1 MSRANKRGTLP
12 PDKLSVLYK
21 QSEIIESLADL
32 NRILIDIL
40 AQHINVEEYEIM
52 LSRILN
58 GDDVII
64 E

>member
-1 MSRANKRGTLP
+1 MSEASKRGTLP

-21 QSEIIESLADL
+21 QSEIIESLAEL
-32 NRILIDIL
+32 NKILIDIL
-40 AQHINVEEYEIM
+40 AQHISVEEYEAM

>member
-1 MSRANKRGTLP
+1 MSEANKRGTLP

-21 QSEIIESLADL
+21 QSEIIESLAEL
-32 NRILIDIL
+32 SRILIDIL

>member
-1 MSRANKRGTLP
+1 MSEANKRGTLP

-21 QSEIIESLADL
+21 QSEIIESLTDL
-32 NRILIDIL
+32 NRTLIDIL

-52 LSRILN
+52 LSQILN

>member
-1 MSRANKRGTLP
+1 MSGANKRGTLP

-58 GDDVII
+58 GMM
-64 E
+64 

>member
-1 MSRANKRGTLP
+1 MSEANKRGTLP

-21 QSEIIESLADL
+21 QSEIIESLAEL
-32 NRILIDIL
+32 SKILIDIL

>member
-12 PDKLSVLYK
+12 HDKLSVLYK

>member
-32 NRILIDIL
+32 NRTLIDIL

-64 E
+64 D

>member
-1 MSRANKRGTLP
+1 MSGANKRGTLP

-32 NRILIDIL
+32 NRTLIDIL

-58 GDDVII
+58 GDEVII

>member
-1 MSRANKRGTLP
+1 MSDANKRGTLP

-21 QSEIIESLADL
+21 QSEIIESLAEL
-32 NRILIDIL
+32 SKILIDIL

>member
-1 MSRANKRGTLP
+1 MSGANKRGTLP

>member
-1 MSRANKRGTLP
+1 MSEANKRGTLP

-32 NRILIDIL
+32 NRTLIDIL
-40 AQHINVEEYEIM
+40 TQHINVEEYEIM

>member
-52 LSRILN
+52 LTRILN

>member
-1 MSRANKRGTLP
+1 MSGANKRGTLP

-32 NRILIDIL
+32 NRTLIDIL